1 MITKETLSF
10 DAFKSGKQ
18 EGLELAIAI
27 LIDLRNDPIIDG
39 KQAHEILQ
47 IAIDTLGEYGK

>member
-18 EGLELAIAI
+18 EGLKLAIAI
-27 LIDLRNDPIIDG
+27 LIDLRNDPIIDD
-39 KQAHEILQ
+39 KKPHEIMQ
-47 IAIDTLGEYGK
+47 IAIDTLKQYGK

>member
-10 DAFKSGKQ
+10 DAFKSGKL
-18 EGLELAIAI
+18 EGLKLAAAI
-27 LIDLRNDPIIDG
+27 LIDLRHDPIIDG
-39 KQAHEILQ
+39 KEAHEILQ